1 MRDNAFAVARLLC
14 GVIFVHR
21 GRIFASSR
29 HRIGPFSME
38 AAWGSRW
45 VIETPHETVRAASP
59 DLYKMPLISVVG
71 IQGQNV
77 MQNGLGVV
85 GGDDFCE
92 DSESG
97 VRMPLISVVGDQGQN
112 VMHNGL
118 GVVGGNPPWTPG
130 GPSSVRQ

>member
-71 IQGQNV
+71 N
-77 MQNGLGVV
+77 
-85 GGDDFCE
+85 
-92 DSESG
+92 
-97 VRMPLISVVGDQGQN
+97 QGQN
-112 VMHNGL
+112 VMHNGF
-118 GVVGGNPPWTPG
+118 GVVEGNPPWTSG
-130 GPSSVRQ
+130 GPSSVQLPHTYRILTAYLPHAYRILTAYLAHT

>member
-77 MQNGLGVV
+77 MQNGLG
-85 GGDDFCE
+85 GGWRRRFLRGFRIWRQVALDLRCR
-92 DSESG
+92 SSG
-97 VRMPLISVVGDQGQN
+97 AECYAQWFW
-112 VMHNGL
+112 
-118 GVVGGNPPWTPG
+118 GG
-130 GPSSVRQ
+130 